1 MLFWLK
7 PSRQIRPPIYSL
19 KQTRLR
25 KRMVKKYCSLYFLV
39 LAIFAAC
46 IIGPAVA
53 ASKVDTADLGSKV
66 DSAGSDIFAG
76 LIQPR
81 RQQNNDTGF
90 NLSTYSGH
98 YFTKAPSLTTWSTKA

>member
-25 KRMVKKYCSLYFLV
+25 KRMVKKYCCLYFLV
-39 LAIFAAC
+39 LAIFAGC

-53 ASKVDTADLGSKV
+53 SSQIKGQIGDTLTDVVHNL
-66 DSAGSDIFAG
+66 F
-76 LIQPR
+76 QP
-81 RQQNNDTGF
+81 NSTTNDDTGSQM
-90 NLSTYSGH
+90 STYLSH
-98 YFTKAPSLTTWSTKA
+98 YYTHTPSLKTWSTIK